1 MLRLIR
7 GNPSVNFICQSR
19 KGNRATKL
27 REKKKASHPNFNSC
41 IIENRKNL
49 QSEEAQLE
57 IGLFITD
64 NVQKL
69 QLILRHKG
77 A

>member
-27 REKKKASHPNFNSC
+27 RRGKKASDPNFNSC
-41 IIENRKNL
+41 IIENRNL